1 MSDTSVLLTSL
12 PRGCCAVI
20 EDVTDRKDLQ
30 RLKSMGICI
39 GRSVEIT
46 KCGDPLILKVY
57 GTRVGLSARLAD
69 HVRVT
74 PCEHAKRCWER
85 IP

>member
-1 MSDTSVLLTSL
+1 MSDTAPLLSSL

-20 EDVTDRKDLQ
+20 EDVTDHTDLK

-39 GRSVEIT
+39 GRTVEVI
-46 KCGDPLILKVY
+46 KCGDPLILQVY

-69 HVRVT
+69 HVRVN

-85 IP
+85 MG